1 MNYNKVNNI
10 VGWAIFFFGFMVY
23 FLTMAPTASFWDCGE
38 FIACSN
44 ELQVPHPPGAP
55 FFLILGRFFAL
66 FAMGDPM
73 QVAFW
78 VNMLSVVSS
87 AFVTLFVFWTVT
99 HLARK
104 MIAPGQVKMS
114 LPNLVA
120 IMGAGVVGALTC
132 TFADSVWFNAVEAE
146 VYAMSSFFTAIVVWL
161 MFKWEARAD
170 EPDHLKWIILIA
182 FVMGISIGA
191 HLLNL
196 LTIPALAFI
205 YYFRKYDIKPMG
217 VAITFGISVV
227 ILAAIQYGLI
237 QTSVEVAWGF
247 EKFFTGYEEMDATVY
262 KPTGMGL
269 PVGTGIILFL
279 ILTLGTVIA
288 STVITQNEKLWN
300 KVVRSERRSNLRV
313 IINTVAWST
322 LVILIGYSS
331 YSMIV
336 IRANAGTPINE
347 NDPSSVASMLSYLK
361 REQYGDR
368 PLFSGPRYNKQKMD
382 PRTRGKDWKVEM
394 ERQNFVNLNEDW
406 VLSPGDYK
414 LEGGQTMKVDR
425 NGKVSGFDIPPAN
438 NGDTYDTQLEDG
450 RGVALNPETKV
461 ASRITDRYVW
471 SGYKQD
477 VIWMKGKSFF
487 PRMHSPSHYTSG
499 QFGYKNYISKED
511 QRNPTDPYDD
521 RVTFGDDMRFFF
533 DYQVRHM
540 YLRYFM
546 WNFAG
551 RSGDIQ
557 DMGWTSGLTTPSDLP
572 AELRDHPGR
581 NQYYLLPLLLGLF
594 GMVFHFVKNA
604 KDATSILLLF
614 FFTGVAI
621 ILYLNQT
628 PQQPRER
635 DYSYAGSFQTFAI
648 WVGLGVIGLYDLM
661 KPLLKGSGAYLATVL
676 GLIMAPIIMGMQ
688 NWDDHDRNT
697 RMVAPQS
704 AYNLLNSCE
713 KNGIIFT
720 NGDNDTF
727 PLWYIQEVENV
738 RTDVRV
744 VNLSLLN
751 TDWYIDQMK
760 KQQNDSPP
768 LPISSPQSMY
778 IGDRNST
785 MPREKSKEFTLP
797 VDKAAVL
804 ANGTVPEEF
813 ADYVL
818 PEMKWNVRVRGGGQ
832 QTYLLKQDW
841 VILDILL
848 TNARNGWERPI
859 YFSSTIPPSSYINM
873 EKFFHVEGLANR
885 VIPVDLAVLPP
896 SQFYPSSDP
905 YSRGGKK
912 GRINTERSYDLVKN
926 IFQYG
931 NLIDDDLYI
940 DDHIRKTIVGNLT
953 SMVFR
958 TGNAFVDE
966 MEWCRGRAKFEEDK
980 LKAVDPNNTQL
991 VDSLGQ
997 LVKSFRAKEAAA
1009 REKAE
1014 ETLMIVE
1021 ERISD
1026 NARGHDVI
1034 YPMFSGG
1041 LFLRLGNNDK
1051 ASEYFEKVVVKA
1063 EAWMAYFQKHK
1074 ERLPDHDRIMG
1085 TLTYLVQEGQKLP
1098 SKDLAARAAH
1108 LVYLDTGDQSYE
1120 NLSKSLGASANPNEG
1135 IPELILPDNGGQ

>member
-10 VGWAIFFFGFMVY
+10 IGWVTFFFGFMVY
-23 FLTMAPTASFWDCGE
+23 FLTMSPTASFWDCGE

-66 FAMGDPM
+66 FAMGDVM

-104 MIAPGQVKMS
+104 LIAPGQTQMS
-114 LPNLVA
+114 MPNLVA
-120 IMGAGVVGALTC
+120 IMAAGTVAALTA
-132 TFADSVWFNAVEAE
+132 TFCDSVWFNAVEAE
-146 VYAMSSFFTAIVVWL
+146 VYALSSFFTAIVVWL

-170 EPDHLKWIILIA
+170 EPDNLKWIILIA
-182 FVMGISIGA
+182 FLMGISIGA

-205 YYFRKYDIKPMG
+205 YYFRKYDLKPLG
-217 VAITFGISVV
+217 IAVTFGISVV

-237 QTSVEVAWGF
+237 QTSVEIAWGF
-247 EKFFTGYEEMDATVY
+247 EKLFTGYEELDASLY
-262 KPTGMGL
+262 KPSGMGM
-269 PVGTGIILFL
+269 PVGTGIIIFL
-279 ILTLGTVIA
+279 VLTLGSVIA
-288 STVITQNEKLWN
+288 ATFITQNDKLWN
-300 KVVRSERRSNLRV
+300 KLVKKERQAARVV
-313 IINTVAWST
+313 INTVAWST

-382 PRTRGKDWKVEM
+382 PRTHGKDWRVLK
-394 ERQNFVNLNEDW
+394 ERENFVNLNEPW
-406 VLSPGDYK
+406 KLAAGDYTLDDGK
-414 LEGGQTMKVDR
+414 ALKVDR
-425 NGKVSGFDIPPAN
+425 DGKAVGFKVPPPN
-438 NGDTYDTQLEDG
+438 NGDTYDTELKDG
-450 RGVALNPETKV
+450 RPISIDPATNVV
-461 ASRITDRYVW
+461 SRINDRYVW

-477 VIWMKGKSFF
+477 IEWLKGKSFF
-487 PRMHSPSHYTSG
+487 PRMHSPSHYRSG
-499 QFGYKNYISKED
+499 KFGYVNYIDKKD
-511 QRNPTDPYDD
+511 QRNPADLYDD
-521 RVTFGDDMRFFF
+521 KVTFGDDMTFFL
-533 DYQVRHM
+533 DYQLRHM

-551 RSGDIQ
+551 RAGDIQ
-557 DMGWTSGLTTPSDLP
+557 DMGWTSGLFTPNDLP
-572 AELRDHPGR
+572 DELRDHPGR

-594 GMVFHFVKNA
+594 GMVFHFFKNY

-635 DYSYAGSFQTFAI
+635 DYSYAGSFQTFAM
-648 WVGLGVIGLYDLM
+648 WVGLGVIGLYDLLR
-661 KPLLKGSGAYLATVL
+661 PLLKGGAAYLATAL
-676 GLIMAPIIMGMQ
+676 GLLMAPVIMGVQ
-688 NWDDHDRNT
+688 NWDDHNRSS
-697 RMVAPQS
+697 RRVAPQS

-713 KNGIIFT
+713 KNAIIFT

-727 PLWYIQEVENV
+727 PLWYIQEVEDI

-760 KQQNDSPP
+760 KQQNESPP
-768 LPISSPQSMY
+768 LPISSPQAMY
-778 IGDRNST
+778 LGDRNST
-785 MPREKSKEFTLP
+785 MPREKGKEFVLP
-797 VDKAAVL
+797 VDKQKVL
-804 ANGTVPEEF
+804 ANGTVPAEF

-818 PEMKWNVRVRGGGQ
+818 PQMKWNVRVRGGGQ
-832 QTYLLKQDW
+832 NTYLLKQDW
-841 VILDILL
+841 MILDILS

-859 YFSSTIPPSSYINM
+859 YFSSTIPPSSYISM
-873 EKFFHVEGLANR
+873 ERFFHVEGLANR
-885 VIPVDLAVLPP
+885 VIPVDLSKLPANK
-896 SQFYPSSDP
+896 FYPSSDP
-905 YSRGGKK
+905 YSRGGQK
-912 GRINTERSYDLVKN
+912 GRLNLDRSYELVKN
-926 IFQYG
+926 TFQYG
-931 NLIDDDLYI
+931 NLVEEDLYI

-953 SMVFR
+953 SMIFR
-958 TGNAFVDE
+958 TANGFVDK
-966 MEWCRGRAKFEEDK
+966 MEYARGKAKFTETQLAAIDS
-980 LKAVDPNNTQL
+980 NNTAV

-997 LVKSFRAKEAAA
+997 LAKSYRVEETAA
-1009 REKAE
+1009 REKANE
-1014 ETLMIVE
+1014 VLMLVE
-1021 ERISD
+1021 QRISD

-1034 YPMFSGG
+1034 FPMFAGG
-1041 LFLRLGNNDK
+1041 LFIRMEMNEK
-1051 ASEYFEKVVVKA
+1051 AEEYFEKVVVKA
-1063 EAWMAYFQKHK
+1063 EAWMDYFQKHK
-1074 ERLPDHDRIMG
+1074 ERLPDHGRIMG
-1085 TLTYLVQEGQKLP
+1085 TLTYLVQEGQKLEN
-1098 SKDLAARAAH
+1098 KDLAARAAH
-1108 LVYLDTGDQSYE
+1108 LVFLDTGDQNYE
-1120 NLSKSLGASANPNEG
+1120 NLSKTLQSGGNPNEG
-1135 IPELILPDNGGQ
+1135 IPELLLPNGGGQ